1 MSEHR
6 AAYLR
11 TFQDEDH
18 CLLTLAIPPV
28 SGALAWARNL
38 LKGDAELAAEAGRV
52 QQTLLLDR
60 VLEELE
66 WLHDI
71 PNNGLVLHAGPNF
84 NLTYEPEYQLTD
96 SVFLLDSKFQLVC

>member
-1 MSEHR
+1 MAEHR

-11 TFQDEDH
+11 TFSNEDH

-28 SGALAWARNL
+28 TDALGWAKDL
-38 LKGDAELAAEAGRV
+38 LKGDAELAAEAGQV
-52 QQTLLLDR
+52 QVVLLLDR

-71 PNNGLVLHAGPNF
+71 PDNGLVLHAGPNF
-84 NLTYEPEYQLTD
+84 NLTYEPEARLDD
-96 SVFLLDSKFQLVC
+96 SVFLLDSKFHLVR